1 MCTESEDSERIDNPT
16 TAGGSAGDGPDDLLH
31 EGVIDLY
38 CGSVPNHSSFGRWC
52 WSIES
57 IGVSD
62 WTGFET
68 KLECLDDAVC
78 EVSKAITRLKAV
90 KDRLEREFMVE
101 FERSKK

>member
-1 MCTESEDSERIDNPT
+1 MCTEPEDSERIDNPT

-31 EGVIDLY
+31 EGLTH
-38 CGSVPNHSSFGRWC
+38 SVSPSLTGRWH
-52 WSIES
+52 WSVKTVGGS
-57 IGVSD
+57 G
-62 WTGFET
+62 WAGFET
-68 KLECLDDAVC
+68 RLECLDDAVC